1 MKRRALKI
9 LSMVLAVTFAVLP
22 VAASRVNAAAIDFP
36 NTTFAITTLGDLTL
50 VLKEGVPQAIVVR
63 GQELAAND
71 VNVGI
76 NGIPYPAYVLLGSN
90 LTLLPGTTPLKFE
103 HKGMIDFTI
112 NAGGAMISLKYTG
125 LAVKDVDMM
134 THVKTLNS
142 YGDFVVTNG
151 TGGFAGL
158 VGVKGTYNLTLVCRG
173 IPGEHPKVGSM
184 VDVTFSAKGM

>member
-1 MKRRALKI
+1 
-9 LSMVLAVTFAVLP
+9 MVLAVTFAVLP
-22 VAASRVNAAAIDFP
+22 LAASRVNAAAIDFP

-63 GQELAAND
+63 GQELAANG

-90 LTLLPGTTPLKFE
+90 LTLLPGTMPLTFE
-103 HKGMIDFTI
+103 HKGMIDFTLT
-112 NAGGAMISLKYTG
+112 GGAMISLKYTG
-125 LAVKDVDMM
+125 SATKDVDMV

-151 TGGFAGL
+151 TGVLADL
-158 VGVKGTYNLTLVCRG
+158 VGIKGTYTLTLVCRG
-173 IPGEHPKVGSM
+173 IPGMHPKVGSM